1 MHFHLLNVIFLKF
14 VFYKAHNFCK
24 KFKVVLNIYVS
35 FISAEWTLRI
45 LTHATSSS
53 TPLTFWKRL
62 LPNERCLLLQ
72 GIINSSV
79 IPMRKHTSALH
90 PCWWVV
96 NCCTSILGT
105 QSIVHYTT
113 RTVLTHSIPIYLQLS
128 TSAPDNSIC

>member
-1 MHFHLLNVIFLKF
+1 M
-14 VFYKAHNFCK
+14 FYKAHNFCK
-24 KFKVVLNIYVS
+24 NFEVVLNIYVFFTS
-35 FISAEWTLRI
+35 VEQTLRT
-45 LTHATSSS
+45 LTEATSLS

-62 LPNERCLLLQ
+62 LPHERCLLLL

-79 IPMRKHTSALH
+79 IPMGKHTLALH